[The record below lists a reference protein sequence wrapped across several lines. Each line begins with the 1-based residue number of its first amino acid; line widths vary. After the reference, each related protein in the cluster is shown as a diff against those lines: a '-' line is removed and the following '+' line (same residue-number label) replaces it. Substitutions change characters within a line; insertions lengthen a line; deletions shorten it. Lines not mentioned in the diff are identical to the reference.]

1 MEEVTFEEGTA
12 LGDLEESIPGVG
24 KSDSPLRGELHP
36 ELESALT
43 Q

>member
-1 MEEVTFEEGTA
+1 MTFEEGTD

-24 KSDSPLRGELHP
+24 KSDSPLRDEPHP
-36 ELESALT
+36 ELDSGLT